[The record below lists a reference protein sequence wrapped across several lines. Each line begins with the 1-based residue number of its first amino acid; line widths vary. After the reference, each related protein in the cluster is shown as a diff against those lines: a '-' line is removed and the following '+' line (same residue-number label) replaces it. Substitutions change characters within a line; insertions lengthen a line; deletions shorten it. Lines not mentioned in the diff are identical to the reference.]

1 LANAEPRAQA
11 LRDAATHQ
19 ATGQSLAVLSS
30 TGIRKGVYRF
40 KTHDAADEQVRA
52 GLVWVIARN
61 VRLRQL
67 AD

>member
-1 LANAEPRAQA
+1 VNAQPDAHT
-11 LRDAATHQ
+11 LRDAAIHH
-19 ATGQSLAVLSS
+19 ATGQALAALSS

-40 KTHDAADEQVRA
+40 KTHDAADEQVKA

-61 VRLRQL
+61 VRLRQQ